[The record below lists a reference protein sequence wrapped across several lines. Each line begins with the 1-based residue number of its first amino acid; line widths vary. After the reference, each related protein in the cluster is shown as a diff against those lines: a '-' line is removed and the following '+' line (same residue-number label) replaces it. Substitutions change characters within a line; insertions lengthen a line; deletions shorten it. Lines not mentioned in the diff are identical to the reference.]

1 MITQRRMTSESKLK
15 AITKKHKITGG
26 KLQPKGNKKWFKTR
40 NRNKT
45 LLLKEKL
52 KPPKRQK
59 DV

>member
-26 KLQPKGNKKWFKTR
+26 KLQQ
-40 NRNKT
+40 
-45 LLLKEKL
+45 EKL

-59 DV
+59 DF

>member
-40 NRNKT
+40 NRNKI
-45 LLLKEKL
+45 
-52 KPPKRQK
+52 
-59 DV
+59 